1 MDTSQTTS
9 VPATGFES
17 WADERGLGME
27 NRLMIESGPLPE
39 MPDELRLVRVPEPV
53 MVWTTMLSGQTQAPY
68 PFPIDS
74 PPTWE
79 EFLRVI
85 QNTICWNINEE
96 LGDAQVQIELLVE
109 QTRAQWDL
117 LLQANGHM
125 ASQMQ
130 AIEERMRG
138 YFSAVQS
145 ESRELLEQAVIS
157 LKAPLL
163 AIPRWDRALQEAVL
177 NRQYTLRPASRVRG
191 RSKSRNRLAGSGQ
204 IPSTR
209 DRAEQASRARRRNTI
224 VPATASLP
232 TNVTGEQAPATGPAT
247 APATEMQSRAVSN
260 ASVHGGNDSEE
271 EDFLESRTGSPELER
286 SGSETPFANL
296 FNESRNFID
305 ESHRNRMPAD
315 ARNRD
320 SMPFGLPVQ
329 NQGTAADE
337 ITQSLDTE
345 NRPQTAIPPQG
356 GSRRAGAKEK
366 DLQNLSQRIGPDR
379 CTQCHRAGHSAI
391 ACPHCRRC
399 QTYGHDESACTWC
412 YQCQSDRCKD
422 ICIKCR
428 GAHTHNY
435 TCPLTQRA
443 MAILTREPRGPWSS
457 HSPRMQK
464 ILRQMHDVWEEVQA
478 DIDIFEEEE

>member
-1 MDTSQTTS
+1 MDTSQTTG

-39 MPDELRLVRVPEPV
+39 VPNELRLVPVPEPV

-68 PFPIDS
+68 QFPIDS

-85 QNTICWNINEE
+85 QSTICSNINEE

-109 QTRAQWDL
+109 QTRAQRDL

-130 AIEERMRG
+130 AKEERMRG
-138 YFSAVQS
+138 SFSAFQS

-163 AIPRWDRALQEAVL
+163 AIPRWDRALQEAVR
-177 NRQYTLRPASRVRG
+177 NRQYTLNMLRPASRVRG
-191 RSKSRNRLAGSGQ
+191 RSKSRNRLARSGQ

-209 DRAEQASRARRRNTI
+209 DQAEQASRARQRNTI
-224 VPATASLP
+224 VPATSPLP
-232 TNVTGEQAPATGPAT
+232 INLTGEQAPATALAA
-247 APATEMQSRAVSN
+247 APATETGPHVASN
-260 ASVHGGNDSEE
+260 TSVQGGNDSKE

-286 SGSETPFANL
+286 SGSGTPFANL
-296 FNESRNFID
+296 FNDSRNFMN
-305 ESHRNRMPAD
+305 EAHRNRIPAD

-320 SMPFGLPVQ
+320 NMPFGLPVQ

-337 ITQSLDTE
+337 ITQYLDTE

-366 DLQNLSQRIGPDR
+366 DLRNLSQRFSPDR

-391 ACPHCRRC
+391 ACPRCLKC
-399 QTYGHDESACTWC
+399 QTYGHDKSACTWC
-412 YQCQSDRCKD
+412 YQCQSD
-422 ICIKCR
+422 
-428 GAHTHNY
+428 
-435 TCPLTQRA
+435 
-443 MAILTREPRGPWSS
+443 
-457 HSPRMQK
+457 
-464 ILRQMHDVWEEVQA
+464 
-478 DIDIFEEEE
+478 

>member
-1 MDTSQTTS
+1 
-9 VPATGFES
+9 
-17 WADERGLGME
+17 
-27 NRLMIESGPLPE
+27 MIESGPLPE
-39 MPDELRLVRVPEPV
+39 VPDELLLVRVPEPV

-79 EFLRVI
+79 EFLCVI
-85 QNTICWNINEE
+85 QSKICSNINEE

-109 QTRAQWDL
+109 QTRTQRDL

-130 AIEERMRG
+130 AMEERMRG

-157 LKAPLL
+157 LKAPFL

-177 NRQYTLRPASRVRG
+177 NRQYMLRPASQARG

-224 VPATASLP
+224 VPATTSLP
-232 TNVTGEQAPATGPAT
+232 VNVTSKQVPATGPAT
-247 APATEMQSRAVSN
+247 APAMEIRSHAVSN
-260 ASVHGGNDSEE
+260 ASFQGGHDSEE
-271 EDFLESRTGSPELER
+271 EDLLESRTGSPELER

-296 FNESRNFID
+296 FNELRNFMD
-305 ESHRNRMPAD
+305 EAHRNRIPAD
-315 ARNRD
+315 ARKRD
-320 SMPFGLPVQ
+320 SMPFGLPIP

-345 NRPQTAIPPQG
+345 NHPQMAIPPQG

-366 DLQNLSQRIGPDR
+366 DLRNLSQRFGLDR
-379 CTQCHRAGHSAI
+379 CTQYHSAGHSAI
-391 ACPHCRRC
+391 VCPPCLKC

-412 YQCQSDRCKD
+412 YQCQ
-422 ICIKCR
+422 
-428 GAHTHNY
+428 
-435 TCPLTQRA
+435 
-443 MAILTREPRGPWSS
+443 
-457 HSPRMQK
+457 
-464 ILRQMHDVWEEVQA
+464 
-478 DIDIFEEEE
+478 